1 MTIRHPGAVNRFDG
15 LTSALAWLENHVNL
29 EAVQASRGQVP
40 SLARMKEMTPLLGE
54 PQQDYPV
61 IHLTGTNGKGSTAR
75 ILTSLLMARGLRVG
89 TYTSP
94 NLERVNERLSWDAE
108 PIPDDALTEVL
119 GAVAVV
125 EDTLARA
132 PSRFEILT
140 AAALRWFADIAVDV
154 AVVEVGLGGLRDATN
169 VVDGSVAVVTN
180 VSLDHLDSLGPTLAD
195 IATEKAGIVK
205 PGATLILGVDDPA
218 LRPIF
223 RAAGAAQVWERHPPS
238 STGGTGGTSGKGGS
252 GVEGGSGDTGGS
264 GVEGG
269 SGDEGGPVEAAR
281 PSFDGATFGC
291 DSNRLAHGGRVVDL
305 HTPGA
310 QYPDLYLP
318 LHGAHQ
324 GDNLA
329 CALAAAEAFFA
340 APLNAD
346 LVAEAVSTVQVPGRM
361 EVVGRSPLCILD
373 GAHNPAGARAA
384 GATLADDFAG
394 VGQLVVVM
402 GLLGGR
408 RPREMLEG
416 LGPRRIRLVVA
427 TPPPS
432 PRALPPEEV
441 VAAAAQLG
449 VDSVIARTTAEALEL
464 ALDEVAEDEA
474 LVVTGSLYL
483 VGEARAI
490 LLAKPPERQPA
501 G

>member
-1 MTIRHPGAVNRFDG
+1 MTIRRSGAVNRFGDLAG
-15 LTSALAWLENHVNL
+15 ALAWLEDHVNL
-29 EAVQASRGQVP
+29 EAVQAGRGQVP

-54 PQQDYPV
+54 PQRDYPV

-75 ILTSLLMARGLRVG
+75 ILTALLMARGLRVG

-94 NLERVNERLSWDAE
+94 NLERVNERVAWDAE
-108 PIPDDALTEVL
+108 PIPDDAFTEVL
-119 GAVAVV
+119 GTVASV
-125 EDTLARA
+125 EDLLAKA

-154 AVVEVGLGGLRDATN
+154 AVVEVGLGGRRDATN
-169 VVDGSVAVVTN
+169 VADGSVAVVTN

-205 PGATLILGVDDPA
+205 PGATLVLGVDDPG

-223 RAAGAAQVWERHPPS
+223 RAAGASQVWERHPPS
-238 STGGTGGTSGKGGS
+238 SCAAPSNSTVGGNSARTGVPGDAASTDVTS
-252 GVEGGSGDTGGS
+252 D
-264 GVEGG
+264 
-269 SGDEGGPVEAAR
+269 P
-281 PSFDGATFGC
+281 TFGC
-291 DSNRLAHGGRVVDL
+291 DTNRLAHGGRLIDV

-310 QYPDLYLP
+310 RYPDLYLP
-318 LHGAHQ
+318 LHGSHQ

-340 APLNAD
+340 APLDAH
-346 LVAEAVSTVQVPGRM
+346 LVAEALNTVRIPGRM

-384 GATLADDFAG
+384 GVTLAEDFAG

-402 GLLGGR
+402 GLLAGR
-408 RPREMLEG
+408 RTVEMLEG

-441 VAAAAQLG
+441 AAAASHLK
-449 VDSVIARTTAEALEL
+449 VDSVIARTTAEALEM
-464 ALDEVAEDEA
+464 ALDEMAEDEA
-474 LVVTGSLYL
+474 LLVTGSLYL

-490 LLAKPPERQPA
+490 LLTQPPGTLAPGTLSPETQPPGTHSA